1 MGFGFRVG
9 SGVRV
14 YPGSRGIS
22 VGHGPVRY
30 YTRLGSGKRRSSGSS
45 ATAYQRQVRE
55 SQRTEEV
62 SRIAALSQALSA
74 QCQVHREEFPPAERA
89 ELPGPE
95 PVDEREIRQR
105 LEAEAVADIPRFKLG
120 ERRTA
125 KAEARRRLDGEVE
138 AEARRRAEHA
148 QAEQRAAD
156 EEWERLRGND
166 PEIVLATLEA
176 AFADNEAPAAAV
188 SCRSNRVDVVM
199 RWPELDEVVPE
210 RKPAVTPTGR
220 PTIHKRTKTERADLY
235 LQALASHALVTV
247 KEALAVCPGIEK
259 VGIAVICVHQDA
271 AKGDQVADAVLFATL
286 ERSQLEG
293 VLWDRVVSTAT
304 LLELATGRIGIRGK
318 GSSRALYALDL
329 EDEAEE
335 KEFIAEVAA
344 GLGARVPNKG
354 VSGLELP
361 VVVEIGG
368 TV

>member
-9 SGVRV
+9 SGVRI
-14 YPGSRGIS
+14 YPSSRGIS

-30 YTRLGSGKRRSSGSS
+30 YTRVGRGKRRSGGSS
-45 ATAYQRQVRE
+45 ATSYQRQVRE

-62 SRIAALSQALSA
+62 SRVAALSQALSA
-74 QCQVHREEFPPAERA
+74 QCQVHSEEFPQAERT

-95 PVDEREIRQR
+95 PVDEREILKR
-105 LEAEAVADIPRFKLG
+105 LEAEAVADVPRFRLG

-125 KAEARRRLDGEVE
+125 KTEARRRFDGEVE
-138 AEARRRAEHA
+138 AEAQRRAVHA
-148 QAEQRAAD
+148 QAAQRAAD
-156 EEWERLRGND
+156 EEWQRLQGND
-166 PEIVLATLEA
+166 PEIVLGTLEA

-210 RKPAVTPTGR
+210 RKPAVTPSGR

-259 VGIAVICVHQDA
+259 VGIAVIRVHQDA

-286 ERSQLEG
+286 KRSQLEG
-293 VLWDRVVSTAT
+293 VHWDKVVSTAT

-318 GSSRALYALDL
+318 GGSRALYALDL
-329 EDEAEE
+329 EDEDEE
-335 KEFIAEVAA
+335 KAFIAKVAY
-344 GLGARVPNKG
+344 GLGARVPDTG
-354 VSGLELP
+354 VPGLELP
-361 VVVEIGG
+361 VLVEIKG